1 MAYWNQGRRR
11 EAEEL
16 QAKEFEICQK
26 VLGEEHPDTLTSMA
40 NLAFIFKGQ
49 GRNEE
54 AMALMKDCTRMRKQV
69 LGSRPSFYDVFAGP
83 IKRVGNWEF
92 GLESFGR
99 SWRAGQVVTIQIT
112 IHNISMERLGGER
125 VCSYLNLSI

>member
-1 MAYWNQGRRR
+1 MKVKKRVLGPEHPETLTSMGNLAMAYWNQGRWR

-26 VLGEEHPDTLTSMA
+26 VLGEEHPDTLTSMT

-69 LGSRPSFYDVFAGP
+69 LGPDHPFTTSSQDLLNEWGIGNLDLNPSDA
-83 IKRVGNWEF
+83 R
-92 GLESFGR
+92 
-99 SWRAGQVVTIQIT
+99 
-112 IHNISMERLGGER
+112 GEPDR
-125 VCSYLNLSI
+125 